1 MNMINMINM
10 KVIKDIIIKPV
21 DTDINNDN
29 NTIIND
35 ITDNIN
41 PKSPLLKRT
50 KSQERM
56 VRNESFDNFVKYQ
69 IPWII

>member
-1 MNMINMINM
+1 MNMINM

-41 PKSPLLKRT
+41 PKSPMLKRT

>member
-1 MNMINMINM
+1 MNMINMKI
-10 KVIKDIIIKPV
+10 IKDIIIKPV

-29 NTIIND
+29 KTIIND
-35 ITDNIN
+35 QTDNIN
-41 PKSPLLKRT
+41 PKSPMLKRT

>member
-1 MNMINMINM
+1 MNMINM

-35 ITDNIN
+35 QTDNIN
-41 PKSPLLKRT
+41 PKSPMLKRT